1 MWEDPLARGTSPSAG
16 TVTSRPFE
24 FTEPH
29 VSDLFAPPSGAG
41 RPAPPAV
48 VSPSADA
55 APPAPDAPPAP
66 SDAGPA
72 PAAPPAPPEAG
83 PAHTPP
89 AVAPPVALP
98 PPGPAPVA
106 GLPQTPVPGPYAATG
121 PSTAAGPPGAYPHG
135 PYPPG
140 PYPPGP
146 YPGSGPT
153 VPPHA
158 AFAPPG
164 AARPVPAPAVA
175 TTRGPSALTVGVV
188 AAVAGLV
195 LGVVGGSWLGRA
207 VPGPS
212 SAGSTEEP
220 TVDAAGES
228 PTLATTEPGVVV
240 DRTDPDLY
248 PEGGGPANPWPF
260 DAGYTADRWDVVVST
275 PWDATSA
282 VLAHDPDNE
291 SPPEGFQYW
300 VVPLAATYTGALPT
314 ANASQLIDVVFVDG
328 SGVVHSEPCGAVP
341 FDLADAED
349 VARGETAEGRLCVT
363 VPAGADGLWRL
374 SSGGSL
380 PLFLS
385 TEA

>member
-1 MWEDPLARGTSPSAG
+1 
-16 TVTSRPFE
+16 
-24 FTEPH
+24 
-29 VSDLFAPPSGAG
+29 
-41 RPAPPAV
+41 
-48 VSPSADA
+48 
-55 APPAPDAPPAP
+55 
-66 SDAGPA
+66 
-72 PAAPPAPPEAG
+72 
-83 PAHTPP
+83 
-89 AVAPPVALP
+89 
-98 PPGPAPVA
+98 
-106 GLPQTPVPGPYAATG
+106 
-121 PSTAAGPPGAYPHG
+121 
-135 PYPPG
+135 
-140 PYPPGP
+140 
-146 YPGSGPT
+146 